1 MDHQIASSDIA
12 SKMASNTIRLR
23 VNERKTDTTVV
34 VQRWVVI
41 ESWVMLHL
49 NLGITK
55 LDKDIKC
62 GKLDSLRSGGGVTAP
77 RSASVRAGI
86 GTGAQSNHCVIL
98 IHLVC

>member
-1 MDHQIASSDIA
+1 
-12 SKMASNTIRLR
+12 MASNTIRLR

-49 NLGITK
+49 NIGITK
-55 LDKDIKC
+55 LDKDLEC
-62 GKLDSLRSGGGVTAP
+62 SKLDGLRSGRSKTAP
-77 RSASVRAGI
+77 RGTSVSAGI

>member
-12 SKMASNTIRLR
+12 SKMASNTIKLR
-23 VNERKTDTTVV
+23 VNERKTDTPVV
-34 VQRWVVI
+34 VQRWVI
-41 ESWVMLHL
+41 TETWVVLHL

-55 LDKDIKC
+55 LDKDLKC

-98 IHLVC
+98 IH

>member
-1 MDHQIASSDIA
+1 
-12 SKMASNTIRLR
+12 MASNTIRLW
-23 VNERKTDTTVV
+23 VNNRKTDTTVV

-55 LDKDIKC
+55 LDKDLKC

-77 RSASVRAGI
+77 RSTSVRARI
-86 GTGAQSNHCVIL
+86 GTSAQSDHCVIL
-98 IHLVC
+98 IH